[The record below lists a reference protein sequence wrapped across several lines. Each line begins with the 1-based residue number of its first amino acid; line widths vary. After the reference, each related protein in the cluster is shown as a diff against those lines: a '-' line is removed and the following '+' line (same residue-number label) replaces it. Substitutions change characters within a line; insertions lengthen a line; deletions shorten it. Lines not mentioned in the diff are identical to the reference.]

1 MKLKTMS
8 KKILIVTGLSGAGRT
23 SALKILEDQGFEA
36 IDNIPTSLLINILE
50 TNINTNLAVGI
61 DIRSRDFDAKKISQ
75 LIKNK
80 KKKID
85 ISTVFFDCETIKLLN
100 RFKESRRIHPLK
112 LDLPMIEIIDRE
124 RNWLEPLKKISNH
137 YINTT
142 DLSINLLRKKIKA
155 IFNKDIK
162 IKTTVRIISFGYKN
176 GLPKEADFVFDMR
189 FLRNPFYEK
198 KLKSMNG
205 KDKKIIEFVKNQ
217 EHFHFFFDRITNL
230 FDRMLGGFKDEG
242 KDYITVAFGCTG
254 GVHRSVVS
262 SEMFFSFLKL
272 KKGIEVF
279 IDHRD
284 LKL

>member
-1 MKLKTMS
+1 MP

-23 SALKILEDQGFEA
+23 SALKILEDLGFEA

-61 DIRSRDFDAKKISQ
+61 DIRSRDFDAKKISR

-85 ISTVFFDCETIKLLN
+85 ISTVFFDCESIKLLN

-124 RNWLEPLKKISNH
+124 RNWLEPLKKLSNH

-155 IFNKDIK
+155 IFNEDIK

-217 EHFHFFFDRITNL
+217 EHFHLFFDRITNL

>member
-1 MKLKTMS
+1 MP

-23 SALKILEDQGFEA
+23 SALKILEDLGFEA

-50 TNINTNLAVGI
+50 TNINTNLAVGV

-217 EHFHFFFDRITNL
+217 EHFHLFFDRITNL

-242 KDYITVAFGCTG
+242 KDYITIAFGCTG

>member
-1 MKLKTMS
+1 MP

-23 SALKILEDQGFEA
+23 SALKILEDLGFEA

-85 ISTVFFDCETIKLLN
+85 ISIVFFDCETIKLLN

-217 EHFHFFFDRITNL
+217 EHFHLFFDRITNL

-284 LKL
+284 LKLWLV

>member
-1 MKLKTMS
+1 MI
-8 KKILIVTGLSGAGRT
+8 KI
-23 SALKILEDQGFEA
+23 
-36 IDNIPTSLLINILE
+36 ID
-50 TNINTNLAVGI
+50 TNIKTNLAVGI
-61 DIRSRDFDAKKISQ
+61 DIRSRDFDAKKISNF
-75 LIKNK
+75 IKNK
-80 KKKID
+80 KRKIN
-85 ISTVFFDCETIKLLN
+85 ISTVFFDCETSKLLN

-112 LDLPMIEIIDRE
+112 LDLPMLEIIDRE
-124 RNWLEPLKKISNH
+124 RDWLEPLKKISNH

-155 IFNKDIK
+155 LFDKDIK
-162 IKTTVRIISFGYKN
+162 IRTTVRIVSFGYKN

-198 KLKSMNG
+198 KLKNLDG

-217 EHFHFFFDRITNL
+217 KYFDVFFDNISIL
-230 FDRMLGGFKDEG
+230 FDKMLRGFKDEG

-254 GVHRSVVS
+254 GIHRSVVS
-262 SEMFFSFLKL
+262 SEMFFSFLKQ

-284 LKL
+284 LKV

>member
-1 MKLKTMS
+1 
-8 KKILIVTGLSGAGRT
+8 
-23 SALKILEDQGFEA
+23 
-36 IDNIPTSLLINILE
+36 
-50 TNINTNLAVGI
+50 
-61 DIRSRDFDAKKISQ
+61 
-75 LIKNK
+75 
-80 KKKID
+80 
-85 ISTVFFDCETIKLLN
+85 
-100 RFKESRRIHPLK
+100 
-112 LDLPMIEIIDRE
+112 MIEIIDRE

-217 EHFHFFFDRITNL
+217 EHFDLFFDRITNL

>member
-1 MKLKTMS
+1 MP

-23 SALKILEDQGFEA
+23 SALKILEDLGFEA

-155 IFNKDIK
+155 IFNEDIK

-217 EHFHFFFDRITNL
+217 EHFNLFFDRITNL

>member
-1 MKLKTMS
+1 MP

-23 SALKILEDQGFEA
+23 SALKILEDLGFEA

-61 DIRSRDFDAKKISQ
+61 DIRSRDFDAKKISR

-217 EHFHFFFDRITNL
+217 EHFHLFFDRITNL

>member
-85 ISTVFFDCETIKLLN
+85 ISTVFFDCESIKLLN

-217 EHFHFFFDRITNL
+217 EHFHLFFDRITNL

>member
-1 MKLKTMS
+1 MP
-8 KKILIVTGLSGAGRT
+8 KKILIVTGLSGAGRS
-23 SALKILEDQGFEA
+23 SALKILEDLGFEA

-85 ISTVFFDCETIKLLN
+85 ISIVFFDCETIKLLN

-217 EHFHFFFDRITNL
+217 EHFHLFFDRITNL

>member
-1 MKLKTMS
+1 MP

-23 SALKILEDQGFEA
+23 SALKILEDLGFEA

-155 IFNKDIK
+155 IFNEDIK

>member
-1 MKLKTMS
+1 MP
-8 KKILIVTGLSGAGRT
+8 KKIIVVTGLSGAGRT
-23 SALKILEDQGFEA
+23 SALKILEDLGFEA
-36 IDNIPTSLLINILE
+36 IDNIPTSLLINIFKTDLK
-50 TNINTNLAVGI
+50 TNLAVGI

-80 KKKID
+80 YRKID

-142 DLSINLLRKKIKA
+142 DLSINLLRQEIKA
-155 IFNKDIK
+155 LFDKNIK

-189 FLRNPFYEK
+189 FLKNPFYEK
-198 KLKSMNG
+198 KLKDMNG

-217 EHFHFFFDRITNL
+217 KYFDLFF
-230 FDRMLGGFKDEG
+230 
-242 KDYITVAFGCTG
+242 
-254 GVHRSVVS
+254 
-262 SEMFFSFLKL
+262 
-272 KKGIEVF
+272 
-279 IDHRD
+279 
-284 LKL
+284 

>member
-1 MKLKTMS
+1 MP

-23 SALKILEDQGFEA
+23 SALKILEDLGFEA

-50 TNINTNLAVGI
+50 TNINTNLAVGV

-217 EHFHFFFDRITNL
+217 EHFHLFFDRITNL

>member
-1 MKLKTMS
+1 MP

-23 SALKILEDQGFEA
+23 SALKILEDLGFEA

-80 KKKID
+80 KKKVD

-124 RNWLEPLKKISNH
+124 RNWLEPLKKISNY

-217 EHFHFFFDRITNL
+217 EHFHLFFDRITNL

>member
-1 MKLKTMS
+1 MP

-23 SALKILEDQGFEA
+23 SALKILEDLGFEA

-142 DLSINLLRKKIKA
+142 ELSINLLRKKIKA
-155 IFNKDIK
+155 IFNEDIK

-198 KLKSMNG
+198 KLKSMTG

-217 EHFHFFFDRITNL
+217 EHFHLFFDRITNL

>member
-1 MKLKTMS
+1 MP

-23 SALKILEDQGFEA
+23 SALKILEDLGFEA

-124 RNWLEPLKKISNH
+124 RNWLEPLKKISNY

-217 EHFHFFFDRITNL
+217 EHFHLFFDRITNL

-284 LKL
+284 LKLWLV

>member
-1 MKLKTMS
+1 MP

-23 SALKILEDQGFEA
+23 SALKILEDLGFEA
-36 IDNIPTSLLINILE
+36 IDNIPTSLLINIINA
-50 TNINTNLAVGI
+50 NIKTNLAVGV
-61 DIRSRDFDAKKISQ
+61 DIRSRDFDAKKISNF
-75 LIKNK
+75 IKNK
-80 KKKID
+80 KRKID
-85 ISTVFFDCETIKLLN
+85 ISTVFFDCETSKLLN

-112 LDLPMIEIIDRE
+112 LDLPMLEIIDRE
-124 RNWLEPLKKISNH
+124 RDWLEPLKKISNH

-155 IFNKDIK
+155 LFDKDIK
-162 IKTTVRIISFGYKN
+162 IKTTVRIISFGFKN

-198 KLKSMNG
+198 KLKNLDG

-217 EHFHFFFDRITNL
+217 KYFDIFFDNIVIL
-230 FDRMLGGFKDEG
+230 FDKMLRGFKDEG

-254 GVHRSVVS
+254 GIHRSVVS
-262 SEMFFSFLKL
+262 SEMFFSFLKH

-284 LKL
+284 LKV

>member
-1 MKLKTMS
+1 MP

-23 SALKILEDQGFEA
+23 SALKILEDLGFEA

-155 IFNKDIK
+155 IFNEDIK

-217 EHFHFFFDRITNL
+217 EHFHLFFDRITNL

-284 LKL
+284 LKLWLV

>member
-1 MKLKTMS
+1 MP

-23 SALKILEDQGFEA
+23 SALKILEDLGFEA

-85 ISTVFFDCETIKLLN
+85 ISIVFFDCETIKLLN

-124 RNWLEPLKKISNH
+124 RNWLEPLKKISNY

-217 EHFHFFFDRITNL
+217 EHFHLFFDRITNL

>member
-1 MKLKTMS
+1 MP

-23 SALKILEDQGFEA
+23 SALKILEDLGFEA

-155 IFNKDIK
+155 IFNEDIK

-217 EHFHFFFDRITNL
+217 EHFHLFFDRITNL

>member
-1 MKLKTMS
+1 MP

-23 SALKILEDQGFEA
+23 SALKILEDLGFEA

-217 EHFHFFFDRITNL
+217 EHFNLFFDRITNL

>member
-1 MKLKTMS
+1 MP

-23 SALKILEDQGFEA
+23 SALKILEDLGFEA

-50 TNINTNLAVGI
+50 KNINTNLAVGI

-155 IFNKDIK
+155 IFNEDIK

-217 EHFHFFFDRITNL
+217 EHFHLFFDRITNL

>member
-1 MKLKTMS
+1 MP

-23 SALKILEDQGFEA
+23 SALKILEDLGFEA
-36 IDNIPTSLLINILE
+36 NDNIPTSLLINILE
-50 TNINTNLAVGI
+50 TNINTNLAVGV

-142 DLSINLLRKKIKA
+142 ELSINLLRKKIKA
-155 IFNKDIK
+155 IFNEDIK

-217 EHFHFFFDRITNL
+217 EHFHLFFDRITNL

-284 LKL
+284 LKLWLV